1 MEDNSKCLW
10 PSRTSWTL
18 RHWLLHPVS
27 KIKKGRKR
35 PICLW
40 FHIILERIFRSRK
53 KNIDCFYYWYFL
65 QAKQGKGIS
74 MTYPKT
80 ASLVCKPN
88 TMRQRNGFPPNFV
101 HSLDSSH
108 MMLTSLYL
116 WSQGNIDSVTTPIVT
131 NSNVLSL

>member
-1 MEDNSKCLW
+1 MCEGSGFLVLALVVRSSEQN
-10 PSRTSWTL
+10 
-18 RHWLLHPVS
+18 
-27 KIKKGRKR
+27 KKGRKR
-35 PICLW
+35 PIFFVIPCYFRKDLDQEKGLKCNALL
-40 FHIILERIFRSRK
+40 ILLLF
-53 KNIDCFYYWYFL
+53 FF
-65 QAKQGKGIS
+65 QAKQAKGIS

-116 WSQGNIDSVTTPIVT
+116 WSQGNIY
-131 NSNVLSL
+131 VLSTYLSNIF